1 MVKLQRQ
8 KTWKSLISYGLEM
21 AENHYN
27 SNIRYH
33 KLKSSNPL
41 YALKLKLS
49 FAKWFAGNINTES
62 FI

>member
-8 KTWKSLISYGLEM
+8 KLWKSLISKGIEM
-21 AENHYN
+21 AEIHYQ

-33 KLKSSNPL
+33 KLKSTNPL
-41 YALKLKLS
+41 HALKLKLS
-49 FAKWFAGNINTES
+49 FAKWFAGNIKTES